1 MTYTDLLTDHR
12 LLLLEVFERGAI
24 QIYSDKTDQAGLTI
38 DNRRLCGIWLNVEP
52 SQGEIDPDFF
62 RLLAASGFRITIGT
76 DGDALR
82 VRLEP
87 TDAPMMTPHPDEARY
102 FDQQQ
107 NEEDP
112 EHDPDE
118 PPTQLPMRTRY
129 TNR

>member
-1 MTYTDLLTDHR
+1 MTYTDFLTDHR
-12 LLLLEVFERGAI
+12 LLLLELFERGAI

-38 DNRRLCGIWLNVEP
+38 DNRTLCGIWLTFEP

-76 DGDALR
+76 EVDALR

-87 TDAPMMTPHPDEARY
+87 TDAPVLTAHPDEARY
-102 FDQQQ
+102 FSQQQ
-107 NEEDP
+107 DED
-112 EHDPDE
+112 EREPDE
-118 PPTQLPMRTRY
+118 PPTQLPMRPRY